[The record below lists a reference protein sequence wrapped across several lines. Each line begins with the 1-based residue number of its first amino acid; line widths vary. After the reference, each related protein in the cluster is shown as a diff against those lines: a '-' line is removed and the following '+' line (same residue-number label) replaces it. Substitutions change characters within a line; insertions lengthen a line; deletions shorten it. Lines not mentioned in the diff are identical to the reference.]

1 MDRYKLLADN
11 SVIDAEALDEGLEAI
26 ANAIR
31 ERFGLEK
38 LLKFPQDFVDAI
50 TEAIDYPIYI
60 SATNPPGDYGHFVEI
75 RGKAYYFDSEAS
87 GQKNSYSVIDIIGIG
102 NSNGELALYK
112 TDTQLVIGYDCVII
126 PDGYQ
131 LMKSVASSEDVS
143 AFALMPGTY
152 YPNSGGGAIDNA
164 LTWTGLEN
172 VISSFS
178 ESGGGGDSYNK
189 SIVDSFYIKYID
201 DGYAQNY
208 YGYFKIKRYDWG
220 FEGSEYT
227 LVLQQT
233 DEIPIACYDGPDL
246 YKRVDS
252 FTIEETCYVQPALK
266 YYFNTYFTFVP
277 KQ

>member
-50 TEAIDYPIYI
+50 TEAVDYPIYI
-60 SATNPPGDYGHFVEI
+60 SATNPPGNFGHFVEI
-75 RGKAYYFDSEAS
+75 RGKAYYFDSKAS

-102 NSNGELALYK
+102 NSNGQLALYK
-112 TDTQLVIGYDCVII
+112 PDIQPVIGYDCVIV
-126 PDGYQ
+126 PDGCQ
-131 LMKSVASSEDVS
+131 LIKSVASSEDVCD
-143 AFALMPGTY
+143 FALEPGTY
-152 YPNSGGGAIDNA
+152 WPKSGGGAIDNT

-178 ESGGGGDSYNK
+178 ESSSDNFDK
-189 SIVDSFYIKYID
+189 SVVDSFYIKYID

-208 YGYFKIKRYDWG
+208 YGYFKINRYVWEFQETD
-220 FEGSEYT
+220 YR
-227 LVLQQT
+227 LVLMRT
-233 DEIPIACYDGPDL
+233 DEIPIAQLDGPSL
-246 YKRVDS
+246 YINVNG
-252 FTIEETCYVQPALK
+252 FTIEETCYVQAALK
-266 YYFNTYFTFVP
+266 KNFDTYFNFTP
-277 KQ
+277 KS